1 MLRTVAWKV
10 RTLILS
16 VLFICLMLFSAF
28 IYYGMISHEV
38 TALSSSQAEI
48 NNFSVSDKIIK
59 NIKSYRFV
67 EAKKNLTSSED
78 FLVRIEHNL
87 NVTEN
92 KI

>member
-67 EAKKNLTSSED
+67 EAKKKDGTVLYKVTSTNDCEYT
-78 FLVRIEHNL
+78 F
-87 NVTEN
+87 
-92 KI
+92 